1 MGYLNEQ
8 VTSAMGTNYQE
19 IDGDLIRLAKQ
30 GTFDV
35 ITHGCNC
42 FCQMGAGIAP
52 QMAIAFGCDEFK
64 MEIKSYIDYTEDG
77 LDFKVITK
85 NRGDI
90 NKLGTIDYQHQY
102 LWFEHPAVTE
112 PGVAYPMN
120 SKSPGQPGVKD
131 IIVVNS
137 YTQYNYGKNHKDGV
151 AKPIDYEALTLC
163 LRKINKTFAGKHIG
177 LPKIGSGLAGGDW
190 NRIKKIIQ
198 TELKDMKVS
207 VVIYKP

>member
-8 VTSAMGTNYQE
+8 IVSAMGTNYQE
-19 IDGDLIRLAKQ
+19 IQGDLIRLAKQ

-42 FCQMGAGIAP
+42 FCTMGAGIAP
-52 QMAIAFGCDEFK
+52 QMADAFGCDEFE
-64 MEIKSYIDYTEDG
+64 MELTQYIEYDDEGYEH
-77 LDFKVITK
+77 LVKTK

-102 LWFEHPAVTE
+102 LWFKHPSVTE
-112 PGVAYPMN
+112 PGVAVPMN
-120 SKSPGQPGVKD
+120 SKSSGQPGVKD

-137 YTQYNYGKNHKDGV
+137 YTQYNYGANHKDGV
-151 AKPIDYEALTLC
+151 AKPIDYEALALC
-163 LRKINKTFAGKHIG
+163 LRKINKTFAGKRIG
-177 LPKIGSGLAGGDW
+177 LPKIGAGLAGGDW
-190 NRIKKIIQ
+190 NRIKNIIQ
-198 TELKDMKVS
+198 TELRDMQVS